1 MTKIYL
7 VPVRRVATD
16 YAYIY
21 AEDEQNAQE
30 IAQELADAFML
41 ETTPTMDAWE
51 EQDAQDAEEDEDGD
65 EAQAEENRQ
74 KYLELTETEEA

>member
-21 AEDEQNAQE
+21 AEDAENARA
-30 IAQELADAFML
+30 IAQELADNYEL
-41 ETTPTMDAWE
+41 ETVPTMDAWE
-51 EQDAQDAEEDEDGD
+51 EQECLEAEEDASGSE
-65 EAQAEENRQ
+65 ELAEENRQ
-74 KYLELTETEEA
+74 KYLELTGND